1 MMKMEHRQMLTLV
14 EVGKRFI
21 MQFDSRRGCCTQNI
35 LERKNLVLTV
45 RGQVRLLLLKDGEG
59 QHVAGER
66 TA

>member
-45 RGQVRLLLLKDGEG
+45 RRQVGLLLLKDG
-59 QHVAGER
+59 
-66 TA
+66 